1 MVSACSHPGGLRGRD
16 RLGVGVLVR
25 EKREPGKE
33 GEKIQRRRGRGLCSS
48 ESCWEQIRRPSS
60 RRD

>member
-1 MVSACSHPGGLRGRD
+1 MVSARSHPGGLRGRD

-33 GEKIQRRRGRGLCSS
+33 GGEDPEKEGERALQ
-48 ESCWEQIRRPSS
+48 Q
-60 RRD
+60 